1 METYIQTLQKPEFVL
16 SVVVAIALVLFQ
28 PLFDNLR
35 SRIINLILGSSRHV
49 RRFIRN
55 VRAQHMHS
63 IKRMRRNDAEI
74 MYQVVR
80 NYAFL
85 ILFMGSIA
93 FYLAMIALG
102 PLKSIGILPASVQY
116 FISAPIF
123 IFEVL
128 WLLQNSKTRDL
139 VLYRGKLRL
148 TRS

>member
-1 METYIQTLQKPEFVL
+1 MYE
-16 SVVVAIALVLFQ
+16 
-28 PLFDNLR
+28 
-35 SRIINLILGSSRHV
+35 G
-49 RRFIRN
+49 FIRN
-55 VRAQHMHS
+55 VRARHMHS

-102 PLKSIGILPASVQY
+102 PLKSIGILPASVKY

-123 IFEVL
+123 IFEFL

-139 VLYRGKLRL
+139 ILYRGRLRL